1 MNHLQ
6 DTSLPYMVF
15 AGDRDSKQRSFRR
28 PFLQDINMLEILP
41 SSQFEY
47 NMSGKY
53 EKRKEGYTI
62 TEIW

>member
-15 AGDRDSKQRSFRR
+15 AGDRDSTQTSFRR
-28 PFLQDINMLEILP
+28 PCLQDIYMLEILP

-47 NMSGKY
+47 NMSGTY
-53 EKRKEGYTI
+53 EKRKEEYTI
-62 TEIW
+62 TKIW